1 MYVCVYIYISI
12 YVYIYTSSYDMYVC
26 VYVCVCIHART
37 SAAVTYIHT
46 NTYTGYNQHDSQ
58 ELLRFL
64 IDAMQEG
71 LLRPKLDPPFP
82 FDDDQFDQRPV
93 GEQSQRMWENYLAR
107 NDSQVS
113 KKTLTT
119 K

>member
-1 MYVCVYIYISI
+1 MIC
-12 YVYIYTSSYDMYVC
+12 MC

-46 NTYTGYNQHDSQ
+46 NTHTGYNQHDSQ

-113 KKTLTT
+113 
-119 K
+119 